1 MSCFSYI
8 NRHPNLLYKFFYT
21 NDNITTIFFK
31 FLSSFIIL
39 TPHTWINEFN
49 QTILID
55 LLGKEYLKN
64 SVIDITIVKSDD
76 ISMKFNLKQPIGL
89 ENYILISFK
98 VIKML
103 LKTHSL
109 LIKRTNL
116 EFMKNIPVREKFDV
130 FMCQD

>member
-76 ISMKFNLKQPIGL
+76 IRMKFNLKQPIGL
-89 ENYILISFK
+89 ENYLLISFK
-98 VIKML
+98 VINMFL
-103 LKTHSL
+103 NTHSL
-109 LIKRTNL
+109 LK
-116 EFMKNIPVREKFDV
+116 
-130 FMCQD
+130 C